1 MMVQQ
6 CAWCLRLINN
16 MGEHLSALPVPKMY
30 EASHG
35 MCRACGERWLAT
47 AEGFYGGTLVVTQ
60 SENGRHYV
68 QCFEENVLYQ

>member
-16 MGEHLSALPVPKMY
+16 MGEHMSALPVPKMY

-35 MCRACGERWLAT
+35 MCRVCGERWLAT
-47 AEGFYGGTLVVTQ
+47 TEGFYGGPLVITR

-68 QCFEENVLYQ
+68 QCVEENVLYQ